1 MAGRLRW
8 PGRMSTNTAMTGSVI
23 IAVDGP
29 VAAGKGTLARRL
41 ADRYGYAYLDTGSLY
56 RAVGSKVLRAG
67 GDPAD
72 ADFAARM
79 AESLEDSDLA
89 AKDLRTEAVGLAASK
104 VAAVPGVRAALLE
117 YQRRFAHQPPGG
129 KAGAVLDG
137 RDIGTVVCPD
147 AAVKLFVT
155 ARDDIRA
162 DRRHKELMDKGESVT
177 FERVL
182 EDLRRRDE
190 QDRARSTAPLKPA
203 ADAHLLDTS
212 DLAIEAAV
220 TAAMEIIAEHLKP

>member
-1 MAGRLRW
+1 
-8 PGRMSTNTAMTGSVI
+8 MSNTVTSVI

-41 ADRYGYAYLDTGSLY
+41 ADKYGYAYLDTGSLY
-56 RAVGSKVLRAG
+56 RAVGARVLRQG

-72 ADFAARM
+72 AGTATKA
-79 AESLEDSDLA
+79 AESLEDSDIA
-89 AKDLRTEAVGLAASK
+89 AKDLRAEAVGLAASR
-104 VAAVPGVRAALLE
+104 VAAIPGVRAALLD

-129 KAGAVLDG
+129 KPGAVLDG

-155 ARDDIRA
+155 ARDEIRA
-162 DRRHKELMDKGESVT
+162 DRRHKELMDKGENVT

-182 EDLRRRDE
+182 ADLRKRDE

-203 ADAHLLDTS
+203 DDAHLLDTS

-220 TAAMEIIAEHLKP
+220 TAAADIVAATLKP

>member
-1 MAGRLRW
+1 
-8 PGRMSTNTAMTGSVI
+8 MTTSVV

-41 ADRYGYAYLDTGSLY
+41 AEHFGYAYLDTGALY
-56 RAVGSKVLRAG
+56 RAVGSRVLRQG

-72 ADFAARM
+72 PAVATRA
-79 AESLEDSDLA
+79 AESLDESDRA
-89 AKDLRTEAVGLAASK
+89 APDLRSEAVGLAASK
-104 VAAVPGVRAALLE
+104 VATIPGVRAALLDF
-117 YQRRFAHQPPGG
+117 QRRFASQPAGG

-155 ARDDIRA
+155 ARDEVRA
-162 DRRHKELMDKGESVT
+162 ERRHKELMDKGESVT

-182 EDLRRRDE
+182 ADLRQRDA
-190 QDRARSTAPLKPA
+190 QDQARAAAPLKPA
-203 ADAHLLDTS
+203 DDAHLLDTS

-220 TAAMEIIAEHLKP
+220 AAAIQAVTATLRR

>member
-1 MAGRLRW
+1 
-8 PGRMSTNTAMTGSVI
+8 MTRSVV

-41 ADRYGYAYLDTGSLY
+41 ADKYGYAYLDTGSLY
-56 RAVGSKVLRAG
+56 RAVGSRVLRAG

-79 AESLEDSDLA
+79 AESLEESDLA
-89 AKDLRTEAVGLAASK
+89 ATDLRSEAVGLAASK
-104 VAAVPGVRAALLE
+104 VAVVPGVRAALLD
-117 YQRRFAHQPPGG
+117 YQRRFALAPPGG
-129 KAGAVLDG
+129 RPGAVLDG

-155 ARDDIRA
+155 ARDEIRA
-162 DRRHKELMDKGESVT
+162 DRRHKELMDKGENVT

-182 EDLRRRDE
+182 ADLRQRDE
-190 QDRARSTAPLKPA
+190 QDRSRSTAPLRPA
-203 ADAHLLDTS
+203 EDAHLLDTS

-220 TAAMEIIAEHLKP
+220 TAAADIVSATLKP